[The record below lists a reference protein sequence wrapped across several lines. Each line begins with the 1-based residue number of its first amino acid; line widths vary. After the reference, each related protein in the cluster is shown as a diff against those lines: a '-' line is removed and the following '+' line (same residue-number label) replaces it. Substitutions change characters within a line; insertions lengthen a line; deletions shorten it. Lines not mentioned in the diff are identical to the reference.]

1 MRGKLINRQ
10 EVIKMMPHLNLVR
23 YTRQYGK
30 AIKSIAV
37 PIKYLIQSKL
47 SFRKL
52 KIKKDR
58 FIYKAPFIY
67 KKLV

>member
-1 MRGKLINRQ
+1 
-10 EVIKMMPHLNLVR
+10 MMPHLNLVR

-58 FIYKAPFIY
+58 FNIQGSFHI
-67 KKLV
+67 